1 MGKYKKLYLE
11 AQNHIA
17 TQNQLIGELT
27 GYKAQLEEYSRMM
40 QALQVENQR
49 FLDENSK
56 LMEQLST
63 AKAAIDEK
71 FVRVHKLEA
80 TVDAKNKEI
89 ADLVEAMDGL
99 QKASDAYIEG
109 LKESA
114 RLTGECEGCRYDGV
128 NVQKCGTCTRNP
140 RAIDKYTLSDGVE
153 EKVPAKKRPVEE
165 ATDTAELLECEAE
178 VDDVPEATPVE
189 KIVPPKAKD
198 EDLKPAPKEKRQHKK
213 FKGKGKKR

>member
-11 AQNHIA
+11 AQSHIA
-17 TQNQLIGELT
+17 TQNQLIGELS

-49 FLDENSK
+49 FLDENNK

-63 AKAAIDEK
+63 AKAEIDKREVIIRRTDKTLEEK
-71 FVRVHKLEA
+71 E
-80 TVDAKNKEI
+80 KEI
-89 ADLVEAMDGL
+89 AELVEAMDKL
-99 QKASDAYIEG
+99 QKASDAYIDG
-109 LKESA
+109 LKDSA
-114 RLTGECEGCRYDGV
+114 RLTGQCDGCRYNGV

-140 RAIDKYTLSDGVE
+140 RAIDKYAIPETVKE
-153 EKVPAKKRPVEE
+153 EAPAPVE
-165 ATDTAELLECEAE
+165 AGVSTAELLEGEAE
-178 VDDVPEATPVE
+178 VNDVPAATPVE

>member
-11 AQNHIA
+11 AQSHIT

-27 GYKAQLEEYSRMM
+27 GYKAQLEEYGRMM

-49 FLDENSK
+49 FLDENNK

-63 AKAAIDEK
+63 AKAVIDK
-71 FVRVHKLEA
+71 KIICVHQLEE
-80 TVDAKNKEI
+80 TIDAKDKEI
-89 ADLVEAMDGL
+89 AELVGNMDRL
-99 QKASDAYIEG
+99 QQTADDYIEG

-114 RLTGECEGCRYDGV
+114 RLTGVCDGCRFKGV

-140 RAIDKYTLSDGVE
+140 RAIDKFELPDAVE
-153 EKVPAKKRPVEE
+153 DAAPAPVE
-165 ATDTAELLECEAE
+165 AGVSTAELLECEAE

>member
-11 AQNHIA
+11 AQSHIA
-17 TQNQLIGELT
+17 TQNQLIGELN

-49 FLDENSK
+49 FLDENNK

-63 AKAAIDEK
+63 AKAEIDKREVIIRRTDKTLEEK
-71 FVRVHKLEA
+71 E
-80 TVDAKNKEI
+80 KEI
-89 ADLVEAMDGL
+89 AELVEAMDRL
-99 QKASDAYIEG
+99 QKASDAYIDG
-109 LKESA
+109 LKDSA
-114 RLTGECEGCRYDGV
+114 RLTGICDGCRFKGV

-140 RAIDKYTLSDGVE
+140 RAIDKFAPPDAVKEEAPALVE
-153 EKVPAKKRPVEE
+153 K
-165 ATDTAELLECEAE
+165 ATDTAELLEGEAD
-178 VDDVPEATPVE
+178 VDDVPAATPVE
-189 KIVPPKAKD
+189 KIVPPKAKG

>member
-11 AQNHIA
+11 AQSHIA

-49 FLDENSK
+49 FLDENNK

-63 AKAAIDEK
+63 AKAEIDKREVIIRRTDKTLEEK
-71 FVRVHKLEA
+71 E
-80 TVDAKNKEI
+80 KEI
-89 ADLVEAMDGL
+89 ADLVENMDRL
-99 QKASDAYIEG
+99 QQTADDYIEG

-114 RLTGECEGCRYDGV
+114 RLTGVCDGCRFKGV

-140 RAIDKYTLSDGVE
+140 RAIDKFELPDAVE
-153 EKVPAKKRPVEE
+153 DAAPAPVE
-165 ATDTAELLECEAE
+165 AGVSTAELLECEAE

-198 EDLKPAPKEKRQHKK
+198 EDLKPALKEKRQHKK
-213 FKGKGKKR
+213 YKGKGKKR

>member
-11 AQNHIA
+11 AQRHIT

-49 FLDENSK
+49 FLDENNK
-56 LMEQLST
+56 PMEQLST
-63 AKAAIDEK
+63 AKAEIDKREVIIRRTDKTLEEK
-71 FVRVHKLEA
+71 E
-80 TVDAKNKEI
+80 KEI
-89 ADLVEAMDGL
+89 ADLVEAMDKL
-99 QKASDAYIEG
+99 QHSADAYIEG

>member
-17 TQNQLIGELT
+17 TQNQLIGELN

-49 FLDENSK
+49 FLDENNK

-63 AKAAIDEK
+63 AKAEIDKREVIIRRTDKTLEEK
-71 FVRVHKLEA
+71 E
-80 TVDAKNKEI
+80 KEI
-89 ADLVEAMDGL
+89 AELVGNMDRL
-99 QKASDAYIEG
+99 QQTADDYIEG

-114 RLTGECEGCRYDGV
+114 RLTGQCEGCRYDGV

-140 RAIDKYTLSDGVE
+140 RAIDKYAIPETVK
-153 EKVPAKKRPVEE
+153 EKTPVPVKK
-165 ATDTAELLECEAE
+165 AADTAELLECEAE
-178 VDDVPEATPVE
+178 VDDVPTATPVE

-213 FKGKGKKR
+213 FKGKGKKK

>member
-1 MGKYKKLYLE
+1 MRKYKKLYLE
-11 AQNHIA
+11 AQSHIE
-17 TQNQLIGELT
+17 TQNQLIGELN

-49 FLDENSK
+49 FLDENNK

-63 AKAAIDEK
+63 AKAEIDKREIIIRRTDKTLEEK
-71 FVRVHKLEA
+71 E
-80 TVDAKNKEI
+80 KEI
-89 ADLVEAMDGL
+89 AELVDAMDKL
-99 QKASDAYIEG
+99 QKASDAYIDG
-109 LKESA
+109 LKDSS

-140 RAIDKYTLSDGVE
+140 RAIDKYAIPETVKDE
-153 EKVPAKKRPVEE
+153 APVPVKK
-165 ATDTAELLECEAE
+165 AASDTAELLEGEAE
-178 VDDVPEATPVE
+178 VNDVPVATPVE
-189 KIVPPKAKD
+189 EIVPPKAKD